1 VGVSI
6 VFEPGA
12 RIGSGEAKLLK
23 GTRAM
28 RSHKCH
34 FWKPLRRARRRW
46 PVRSSGG
53 IVTQARQSQF
63 PSDGNHCISQDGG
76 TLEKAVA
83 MANHAST
90 CTTQLYDRRREEFS
104 LDEGR
109 ANRDLEGRHAA
120 NCNPP
125 WN

>member
-12 RIGSGEAKLLK
+12 RIGSGEAKLLE

-53 IVTQARQSQF
+53 IVTK
-63 PSDGNHCISQDGG
+63 PGNRSFRG
-76 TLEKAVA
+76 TGITA
-83 MANHAST
+83 
-90 CTTQLYDRRREEFS
+90 
-104 LDEGR
+104 
-109 ANRDLEGRHAA
+109 
-120 NCNPP
+120 
-125 WN
+125 